1 MYVLNHIYIQYIYI
15 HIKDCTFCLYPL
27 LGKIEEHKNNRT
39 QNIRSI
45 CFNRVVSTTKIM
57 KILFWLKLKS
67 SYISYFLE
75 VNLRVKFHTYD
86 ISIQFFGNTFPLPKR
101 KNKTPSKIKTR
112 LGGGF
117 RDFFMSIPTWGNDPI
132 WLIFVRWVGSTTN
145 QKTSKC
151 L

>member
-1 MYVLNHIYIQYIYI
+1 MYVLNQIYIQCVYIYI
-15 HIKDCTFCLYPL
+15 HIKDYTFCLYPL

-57 KILFWLKLKS
+57 KILCWLKLKS
-67 SYISYFLE
+67 SDISYFLK
-75 VNLRVKFHTYD
+75 VNLRVKFHTFD

-101 KNKTPSKIKTR
+101 KNKTPSKIKKTR
-112 LGGGF
+112 WWF
-117 RDFFMSIPTWGNDPI
+117 QIFFICIPTWGNDPI
-132 WLIFVRWVGSTTN
+132 WLIFFRWVETTN